1 MRGQDGTEQDIADCG
16 FISIHLPT
24 DILCIWAEILICL
37 QPEIRKINCKY
48 ICIVCAS
55 LPLCA
60 CVCRWLS
67 QMISIWLSKSPAQMS
82 LKFTAAAANYQRH
95 FIILQSVNKCTHPLT
110 HTHTHNLF
118 RSLSLKHI
126 HLHSPTLKRQCI
138 DSRISKSSAFCHFL
152 YDHPFNPFFIMRPHL
167 YLTLVLRATPNLSCN
182 MHELFALHSK
192 FDFKSCTILLADKYD
207 FSSVVCL

>member
-1 MRGQDGTEQDIADCG
+1 MLCCLLWLQFIAHCHIVTGRMRGQDGTEQDIADCG

-110 HTHTHNLF
+110 HTHTHTNSF
-118 RSLSLKHI
+118 ALSLWNTYTYT
-126 HLHSPTLKRQCI
+126 HLHGKDNASTAE
-138 DSRISKSSAFCHFL
+138 SANLLPSATSLMTTHL
-152 YDHPFNPFFIMRPHL
+152 TPF
-167 YLTLVLRATPNLSCN
+167 S
-182 MHELFALHSK
+182 
-192 FDFKSCTILLADKYD
+192 
-207 FSSVVCL
+207 